1 MDFLKKHY
9 DKIALA
15 VVLVALIASAI
26 FLALRINALSSEP
39 PPNPVV
45 GKAARATHAVFGSY
59 SNALD
64 ALAHPP
70 LWTNTAGLDA
80 IPPNGQ
86 SYKQDDN
93 TKSNEFPVV
102 LMGVVR
108 KPFKLL
114 FKIYSYDSS
123 TNEGYNFQINF
134 QFRARTFFIRGIG
147 DLIKDRYEDTGY
159 KITKFE
165 KKSATVNDPTLGGQ
179 HEKDVSE
186 LTVQHGGEK
195 PVLLVL
201 GQESEDQE
209 PVAQIRCGS
218 AGATREYRR
227 GQSFECE
234 RKTYRVFDIDMDQ
247 KLMVIIDTQTQEQH
261 PIKSQQ

>member
-9 DKIALA
+9 EKIALA
-15 VVLVALIASAI
+15 VVLVALIVSAI
-26 FLALRINALSSEP
+26 YLALNISAISSEP

-45 GKAARATHAVFGSY
+45 GKTALAPHAEFGAY
-59 SNALD
+59 SNALN
-64 ALAHPP
+64 ALAQPP
-70 LWTNTAGLDA
+70 LWTNTVGFDPIL
-80 IPPNGQ
+80 PNGG
-86 SYKQDDN
+86 
-93 TKSNEFPVV
+93 TFTERPVITNEFPVY
-102 LMGVVR
+102 LLGVVR

-114 FKIYSYDSS
+114 FKIYSYDAS

-134 QFRARTFFIRGIG
+134 QFRSRTFFISHVG
-147 DLIKDRYEDTGY
+147 DWIKDRYEDTGY

-165 KKSATVNDPTLGGQ
+165 KKSTMVNDPTLGRE

-186 LTVQHGGEK
+186 ITVQHGTEK

-209 PVAQIRCGS
+209 PVAQVRCDVG
-218 AGATREYRR
+218 GLTREYRR

-247 KLMVIIDTQTQEQH
+247 KQMVIIDAQTQEQH
-261 PIKSQQ
+261 IIKSQQ